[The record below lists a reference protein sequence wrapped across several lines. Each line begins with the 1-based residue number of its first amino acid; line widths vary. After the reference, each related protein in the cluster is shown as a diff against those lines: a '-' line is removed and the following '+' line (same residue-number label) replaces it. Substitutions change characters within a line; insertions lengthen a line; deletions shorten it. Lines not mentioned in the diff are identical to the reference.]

1 MKYIIIYKN
10 QQAVQTDSFNE
21 KDFDSKT
28 MFCVIDKYAY
38 QLTFDGKDYKNIEDL
53 EKININVC

>member
-10 QQAVQTDSFNE
+10 QQAVQTDSFAE

-53 EKININVC
+53 VKV

>member
-10 QQAVQTDSFNE
+10 QKAVQTDSFNE

-28 MFCVIDKYAY
+28 IFCVIDKYAY

-53 EKININVC
+53 VKV